1 MRRSVWAELCSTCRS
16 IMHASELV
24 KRCRDTVTPL
34 RNLSLDKNDTSSS
47 VANRSAARRRAS
59 RAPTMAAAAE
69 IDTILSNVSDAVQA
83 YAAGHHDAALRA
95 APAPAVPR
103 PIWAQAPEEVE
114 QLLAGAIL
122 RDVTGAALV
131 AASPIIVQAPDAHGL
146 VVPHVCIHTSAAGT
160 ALLAREVVQR
170 FATEYLPRVGLPGYV
185 AMAGGAPITVAFA
198 FNGHL
203 IHRVAVSSPGLF
215 DDRTTGLTELAGHVG
230 DVWRPMAPLVTVID
244 QPRLQAT
251 RRGWDALRVR
261 IAPDSA
267 AATLIR
273 LSTTRTG
280 LTRAGRAHA

>member
-1 MRRSVWAELCSTCRS
+1 MSDLCVPCGGAKPRRCPVRRSVWAELCSTCRS
-16 IMHASELV
+16 IIHASELV
-24 KRCRDTVTPL
+24 KRCHDTVTPL

-122 RDVTGAALV
+122 RDAMGVALV
-131 AASPIIVQAPDAHGL
+131 AASPIIVQAPDAHG
-146 VVPHVCIHTSAAGT
+146 VVAPHVCIHTSAAGT

-170 FATEYLPRVGLPGYV
+170 FAVEYLPRVGLPGYV
-185 AMAGGAPITVAFA
+185 
-198 FNGHL
+198 
-203 IHRVAVSSPGLF
+203 SSRWPAAC
-215 DDRTTGLTELAGHVG
+215 RSRSPSHSTATCSTA
-230 DVWRPMAPLVTVID
+230 WRS
-244 QPRLQAT
+244 
-251 RRGWDALRVR
+251 RRRAC
-261 IAPDSA
+261 
-267 AATLIR
+267 
-273 LSTTRTG
+273 STTARQ
-280 LTRAGRAHA
+280 A